1 MSLRTPQE
9 IAQTI
14 RTETRFRI
22 PVLASVLVG
31 STLASLI
38 LDRQE
43 ILFAG
48 LLICAVEGGV
58 LGLMFSW
65 LKWNKHLLVLDYFVL
80 AMDIVAITLGLHFL
94 GGVEF
99 PFDWIYAVAL
109 MAIAISRGL
118 RVGLWAAAWSIV
130 CYAALI
136 WAEYKGIW
144 PHMTLFPIF
153 VQVPL
158 YTDRN
163 YLVTKLLSNSAMFL
177 AAVSTAAFFSAS
189 MKREVAMR
197 TRELREA
204 QVQLLHSQ
212 KLATLG
218 QMAASLAHGLASP
231 VTGIKGS
238 AELLIEE
245 LAPEHPGQ
253 RRLQQILHWADH
265 LADILERLRNLARPP
280 KEEKSM
286 VDINQAINDVL
297 DLTSKLLSQRQV
309 QVHRELDPRLPKVVG
324 SARMLEEMLMNLV
337 INAKDAMPDGG
348 DLTVTSRQEGE
359 HVRVDVADTGMGM
372 SPEVKRRIF
381 EAFFTTKGKHG
392 SGLGLNICRQIIMD
406 HGCQLQM
413 ESQEGK
419 GSVFTVLLPTRVDL
433 A

>member
-1 MSLRTPQE
+1 
-9 IAQTI
+9 
-14 RTETRFRI
+14 
-22 PVLASVLVG
+22 
-31 STLASLI
+31 
-38 LDRQE
+38 
-43 ILFAG
+43 
-48 LLICAVEGGV
+48 
-58 LGLMFSW
+58 
-65 LKWNKHLLVLDYFVL
+65 
-80 AMDIVAITLGLHFL
+80 
-94 GGVEF
+94 
-99 PFDWIYAVAL
+99 
-109 MAIAISRGL
+109 MA
-118 RVGLWAAAWSIV
+118 
-130 CYAALI
+130 
-136 WAEYKGIW
+136 
-144 PHMTLFPIF
+144 T
-153 VQVPL
+153 
-158 YTDRN
+158 
-163 YLVTKLLSNSAMFL
+163 
-177 AAVSTAAFFSAS
+177 
-189 MKREVAMR
+189 R
-197 TRELREA
+197 TRELKEA

-218 QMAASLAHGLASP
+218 QMAAILAHGRASP

-238 AELLIEE
+238 AELLIED

-337 INAKDAMPDGG
+337 INAKDAMPYGG

-359 HVRVDVADTGMGM
+359 HVLVDVADTGMGM
-372 SPEVKRRIF
+372 SPEVRRRIF

-406 HGCQLQM
+406 HGGQLQM